1 MKCKPQNVAYMY
13 WAEKKVSNKPRN
25 KESSVRTGTK
35 KTQMLFVQDC
45 LPEKTRDR
53 ILRERE
59 RENNFNNLDVLFFVS
74 IVSWRKRRCLER

>member
-35 KTQMLFVQDC
+35 KTQMMFVQDC

-53 ILRERE
+53 I
-59 RENNFNNLDVLFFVS
+59 
-74 IVSWRKRRCLER
+74 